1 MLEHI
6 LVPLDGTSESEEAL
20 PYVRR
25 LVGLGASRVTL
36 LRAELPVAM
45 DEYAMV
51 SEAARDQARE
61 YLQGV
66 KARMSDLPVRIGILP
81 LIGPP
86 SSAALEATELKQISL
101 IVIAEAPRPRLARLL
116 LGSVSERI
124 VQRSPVPVLVV
135 PPHWTYDL
143 EPPMPP
149 ELRPIRT
156 LLVPLNA
163 TSESRVIL
171 PYALTIARQ
180 AKSRLLLVSV
190 LPSPPGARS
199 GQRLGAADG
208 PSSDERENAEEQLYA
223 AGSQCAE
230 SGVDFT
236 VILEHGDPAERILSV
251 CRERSADWIAMAT
264 RGRSGFSRWLT
275 PSATHRVLRESSL
288 PVLTTRA
295 KSPVQT
301 GIYGRLSVPGH
312 S

>member
-25 LVGLGASRVTL
+25 LVGLGASRITL

-51 SEAARDQARE
+51 TEAARDQARE

-66 KARMSDLPVRIGILP
+66 KARLSDLPVRIGILP

-86 SSAALEATELKQISL
+86 ATAALEAADLKQISL

-156 LLVPLNA
+156 VLVPLNG
-163 TSESRVIL
+163 TSASRLIL
-171 PYALTIARQ
+171 PYALEIARQ

-190 LPSPPGARS
+190 LPSPGARS
-199 GQRLGAADG
+199 GLRQGAGDE
-208 PSSDERENAEEQLYA
+208 PSSDEREGAEEQLYA

-230 SGVDFT
+230 RGVDFT

-295 KSPVQT
+295 ESPVRT
-301 GIYGRLSVPGH
+301 GVYGRLSVPGH

>member
-25 LVGLGASRVTL
+25 LVGLGASRITL

-51 SEAARDQARE
+51 SEAARDQARV
-61 YLQGV
+61 YLQEV
-66 KARMSDLPVRIGILP
+66 KARLSDLPVRIGILP

-86 SSAALEATELKQISL
+86 SSAALEAAEMKQISL
-101 IVIAEAPRPRLARLL
+101 IVIAEAPRPRLARML

-156 LLVPLNA
+156 VLVPLNA
-163 TSESRVIL
+163 ASASRVIL

-180 AKSRLLLVSV
+180 AKARLLLVSV
-190 LPSPPGARS
+190 LPSRTGPRP
-199 GQRLGAADG
+199 GAADH
-208 PSSDERENAEEQLYA
+208 PSSDELEGAEEQLYE
-223 AGSQCAE
+223 AGVQCAE

-236 VILEHGDPAERILSV
+236 VLLEHGDPAERILSV

-288 PVLTTRA
+288 PVLTTRVESSA
-295 KSPVQT
+295 RS

>member
-6 LVPLDGTSESEEAL
+6 LVPLDGTAESEEAL

-25 LVGLGASRVTL
+25 LVGLGASRITL

-51 SEAARDQARE
+51 SEAARDQARV
-61 YLQGV
+61 YLQEV
-66 KARMSDLPVRIGILP
+66 KSRLSALPVRVGILP

-86 SSAALEATELKQISL
+86 ATAALEATELKQISL
-101 IVIAEAPRPRLARLL
+101 IVIAEARRPRLARLL

-124 VQRSPVPVLVV
+124 VQRSPVPVRVV
-135 PPHWTYDL
+135 PPHWPYAL
-143 EPPMPP
+143 EPPIPA
-149 ELRPIRT
+149 ERRPIRT
-156 LLVPLNA
+156 VLVPLNGSSA
-163 TSESRVIL
+163 SRVIL

-180 AKSRLLLVSV
+180 AKSRMLLVSV
-190 LPSPPGARS
+190 LPTSAGARS
-199 GQRLGAADG
+199 GP
-208 PSSDERENAEEQLYA
+208 PSEDDPAPDEIEGAEEQLYA
-223 AGSQCAE
+223 AGAQCAE
-230 SGVDFT
+230 YGVDFT

-251 CRERSADWIAMAT
+251 CRERSADWIAMTT

-295 KSPVQT
+295 ESSSRSR
-301 GIYGRLSVPGH
+301 IYGRLSVPGH

>member
-6 LVPLDGTSESEEAL
+6 LVPLDGTSEAEEAL

-25 LVGLGASRVTL
+25 LVGLGASRITL

-66 KARMSDLPVRIGILP
+66 KARLSDLPVRVGILP

-86 SSAALEATELKQISL
+86 AAAVLEATDLKQISL
-101 IVIAEAPRPRLARLL
+101 VVIAEARRPRLARLL

-124 VQRSPVPVLVV
+124 VQRSKVPVLVV
-135 PPHWTYDL
+135 PPRWTYDL
-143 EPPMPP
+143 EQPTPA
-149 ELRPIRT
+149 ERRPIRNV
-156 LLVPLNA
+156 LVPLNGSA
-163 TSESRVIL
+163 ASRVIL
-171 PYALTIARQ
+171 PYALRIARQ

-190 LPSPPGARS
+190 LPPPGSRS
-199 GQRLGAADG
+199 DG
-208 PSSDERENAEEQLYA
+208 SDEPARDEFEGAEEQLYE
-223 AGSQCAE
+223 AGAQCAA

-236 VILEHGDPAERILSV
+236 VILEHGEPAERILSV

-264 RGRSGFSRWLT
+264 RGRSGFARWLT

-295 KSPVQT
+295 ESSTRSRV
-301 GIYGRLSVPGH
+301 YGRLSVPGH

>member
-25 LVGLGASRVTL
+25 LVGLGASRITL

-66 KARMSDLPVRIGILP
+66 KARLSDLPVRIGILP

-86 SSAALEATELKQISL
+86 ASAALDATDLKQISL
-101 IVIAEAPRPRLARLL
+101 IVIAEAHRPRLARLL

-156 LLVPLNA
+156 VLVPLNGA
-163 TSESRVIL
+163 SASRVIL
-171 PYALTIARQ
+171 PHALTIARQ
-180 AKSRLLLVSV
+180 AKSRLLLVGV
-190 LPSPPGARS
+190 LPATTGARPV
-199 GQRLGAADG
+199 QREGAAD
-208 PSSDERENAEEQLYA
+208 EFEAAEEQLYA
-223 AGSQCAE
+223 AGAECAE

-236 VILEHGDPAERILSV
+236 VILEHGDPAERILSL

-295 KSPVQT
+295 NSPVPA